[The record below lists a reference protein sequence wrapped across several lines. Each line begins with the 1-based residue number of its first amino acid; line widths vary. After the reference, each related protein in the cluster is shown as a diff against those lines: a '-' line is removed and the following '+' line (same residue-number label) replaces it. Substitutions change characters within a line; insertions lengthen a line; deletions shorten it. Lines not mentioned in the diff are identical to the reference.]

1 MTQSAAA
8 IWYGL
13 RSQQFGG
20 VSVIDISES
29 IEACA
34 NHYGEQAEAMR
45 SYLQEGQAA
54 ALALPNRGP
63 LRFTE
68 SGALAEEIRAAYSKY
83 GFYVFENVLSAE
95 ELEDI
100 KADLDTMRAQFPT
113 GPESQ
118 VNAAG
123 EPALGADAKALTLV
137 WSKPLGDPLGGTELA
152 NGRHQVKMF
161 EPEADVE
168 APLAAPFI
176 ILGSLQ
182 FSDACLRTYAH
193 PELLKVTESI
203 NGPDFA
209 PFNEA
214 LFIKEPGIGAA
225 VSWHQDGVTH
235 WDSPDFDEDIHGF
248 NFMAQAYGSTAV
260 NGVWVLPGTHK
271 QGKLDIKALVAE
283 SGSERLEGAVP
294 IVCNPGDVVMCNR
307 QLLHGSF
314 PNCGFEPRITVNFGF
329 HKRSSVLGVMGGGIH
344 SDAQV
349 FDEEIVDRR
358 SRAIGYAIDARKQ
371 RFPDETPYHY
381 QPLSAAAN
389 DYRWDEFARADL
401 KDYNLDDLSI

>member
-1 MTQSAAA
+1 MT
-8 IWYGL
+8 
-13 RSQQFGG
+13 
-20 VSVIDISES
+20 IDASKS

-34 NHYGEQAEAMR
+34 KYYGDAEAAMR
-45 SYLQEGQAA
+45 AYLIAGEAQ
-54 ALALPNRGP
+54 ALALDNRGP
-63 LRFTE
+63 IRFDKD
-68 SGALAEEIRAAYSKY
+68 GNIDPVILDAYSRY
-83 GFYVFENVLSAE
+83 GFYIFENVLDDA
-95 ELEDI
+95 ELEEI
-100 KADLDTMRAQFPT
+100 KIDLDKMRDKFPT
-113 GPESQ
+113 DPNSE
-118 VNAAG
+118 VNHRG
-123 EPALGADAKALTLV
+123 EKALGAGNKALNLV
-137 WSKPLGDPLGGTELA
+137 WSKPLGDPLGGTSLA
-152 NGRHQVKMF
+152 NGRHEVKMF
-161 EPEADVE
+161 EPEADAE
-168 APLAAPFI
+168 APVAAPFI
-176 ILGSLQ
+176 LLGSLQ
-182 FSDACLRTYAH
+182 FSDACLRAYAH
-193 PELLKVTESI
+193 PELLKATEAI

-214 LFIKEPGIGAA
+214 LFIKEPRIGAA

-248 NFMAQAYGSTAV
+248 NFMAQVYGSTAV

-283 SGSERLEGAVP
+283 SGSERLQGAVP
-294 IVCNPGDVVMCNR
+294 IVCNPGDVVICNR

-349 FDEEIVDRR
+349 FDEEIVNRR
-358 SRAIGYAIDARKQ
+358 SRAIGYAINARKQ

-389 DYRWDEFARADL
+389 DYQWDDVARADL

>member
-1 MTQSAAA
+1 MP
-8 IWYGL
+8 L
-13 RSQQFGG
+13 QQFWGCF
-20 VSVIDISES
+20 VIDISES

-34 NHYGEQAEAMR
+34 NHYGEQADAMR
-45 SYLQEGQAA
+45 TYLLEGQAA

-63 LRFTE
+63 LRFSE
-68 SGALAEEIRAAYSKY
+68 SGALADEIRSAYSEY

-95 ELEDI
+95 ELDDI
-100 KADLDTMRAQFPT
+100 KADLDAMRAQFPT

-161 EPEADVE
+161 EPEADAE
-168 APLAAPFI
+168 APPAAPFI
-176 ILGSLQ
+176 LLGSLQ

-248 NFMAQAYGSTAV
+248 NFMAQVYGSTAV

-349 FDEEIVDRR
+349 FDEAIVARR

-371 RFPDETPYHY
+371 RFPDETPYDY
-381 QPLSAAAN
+381 QPLAAAAN
-389 DYRWDEFARADL
+389 DYRWSEAARADL

>member
-1 MTQSAAA
+1 M
-8 IWYGL
+8 
-13 RSQQFGG
+13 
-20 VSVIDISES
+20 IDISES

-34 NHYGEQAEAMR
+34 NHYGEQADAMR
-45 SYLQEGQAA
+45 TYLLEGQAA

-63 LRFTE
+63 LRFTQ
-68 SGALAEEIRAAYSKY
+68 SGALAEEIRAAYSEY

-95 ELEDI
+95 ELDDI
-100 KADLDTMRAQFPT
+100 KSDLDAMRAQFPT

-161 EPEADVE
+161 EPEADAD
-168 APLAAPFI
+168 APMAAPFI
-176 ILGSLQ
+176 LLGSLQ

-248 NFMAQAYGSTAV
+248 NFMAQVYGSTAV

-271 QGKLDIKALVAE
+271 QGKLDIKALVDE

-294 IVCNPGDVVMCNR
+294 IVCNPGDVVICNR

-349 FDEEIVDRR
+349 FDEEIVNRR

-371 RFPDETPYHY
+371 RFPDETPYQY
-381 QPLSAAAN
+381 RPLLAAAN
-389 DYRWDEFARADL
+389 DYRWSESARADL
-401 KDYNLDDLSI
+401 KDYNIDDLSI

>member
-1 MTQSAAA
+1 M
-8 IWYGL
+8 
-13 RSQQFGG
+13 
-20 VSVIDISES
+20 IDISES

-34 NHYGEQAEAMR
+34 NHYGEQADAMR
-45 SYLQEGQAA
+45 TYLLEGQAA

-63 LRFTE
+63 LRFTQ
-68 SGALAEEIRAAYSKY
+68 SGALAEEIRAAYSEY
-83 GFYVFENVLSAE
+83 GFYVFENVLSDE
-95 ELEDI
+95 ELDDI

-161 EPEADVE
+161 EPEADAD
-168 APLAAPFI
+168 APMAAPFI
-176 ILGSLQ
+176 LLGSLQ

-248 NFMAQAYGSTAV
+248 NFMAQVYGSTAV

-271 QGKLDIKALVAE
+271 QGKLDIKALVDE

-294 IVCNPGDVVMCNR
+294 IVCNPGDVVICNR

-349 FDEEIVDRR
+349 FDEEIVNRR

-371 RFPDETPYHY
+371 RFPDETPYQY
-381 QPLSAAAN
+381 RPLLAAAN
-389 DYRWDEFARADL
+389 DYRWSESARADL
-401 KDYNLDDLSI
+401 KDYNIDDLSI

>member
-1 MTQSAAA
+1 MVCRHS
-8 IWYGL
+8 GC
-13 RSQQFGG
+13 GG
-20 VSVIDISES
+20 DYVIDISES

-34 NHYGEQAEAMR
+34 NHYGEQADAMR
-45 SYLQEGQAA
+45 SYLREGQAA
-54 ALALPNRGP
+54 ALVLPNRGP
-63 LRFTE
+63 LTFTE
-68 SGALAEEIRAAYSKY
+68 SGALVEEIRAAYSEY

-123 EPALGADAKALTLV
+123 DPALGADAKALTLV

-152 NGRHQVKMF
+152 NGRHPVKMF

-176 ILGSLQ
+176 LLGSLQ

-248 NFMAQAYGSTAV
+248 NFMAQVYGSTAV

-349 FDEEIVDRR
+349 FDEEIVARR

-371 RFPDETPYHY
+371 RFPDETPYDY
-381 QPLSAAAN
+381 QPLAAAAN
-389 DYRWDEFARADL
+389 DYRWDESARADL